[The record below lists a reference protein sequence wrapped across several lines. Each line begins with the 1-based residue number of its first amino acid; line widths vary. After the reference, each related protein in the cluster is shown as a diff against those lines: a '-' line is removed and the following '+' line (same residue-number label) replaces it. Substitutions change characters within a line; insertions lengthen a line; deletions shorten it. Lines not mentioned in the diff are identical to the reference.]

1 MVGLS
6 VVEVRNLR
14 FLLCFAGILVLL
26 IVGGIQL
33 VCKTGNIVLR

>member
-6 VVEVRNLR
+6 VVVVENLR
-14 FLLCFAGILVLL
+14 ILLCFVDRLVLL

-33 VCKTGNIVLR
+33 VYKIGNTVLR